1 MTKLTLL
8 ALFQE
13 PLVALATTIS
23 SQPVLV
29 LSLAFMALV
38 AFIAHRAL
46 QVYERRP

>member
-13 PLVALATTIS
+13 PLVVLVNTIS

-29 LSLAFMALV
+29 LSLALMALV
-38 AFIAHRAL
+38 AFIAHRVL